1 VFKLKINNSRNI
13 AQWEKLDK
21 NSEEYKKCQV
31 AWDSVPQ
38 EDFEIDNNV
47 FEKNETTKKYE
58 LIKEQTKIV
67 KEISLKRG
75 TNEKVLGWSF

>member
-1 VFKLKINNSRNI
+1 MKINNSLDV

-21 NSEEYKKCQV
+21 NSEEYKKCKV

-38 EDFEIDNNV
+38 EDFVIQEPDKDDDGNSL
-47 FEKNETTKKYE
+47 ETTHDKTVTE
-58 LIKEQTKIV
+58 ITLI
-67 KEISLKRG
+67 RG